1 MAQYICVF
9 VSLQHIQHICVFV
22 CRLCIGHNCTVEE
35 KLEFKRGEDVLQGL
49 KSFVIWVIWLVVIVE
64 HETVSAKI
72 EEVEEVLG
80 AKLYVGWEA
89 RFIFEASGE
98 ILSVLC

>member
-35 KLEFKRGEDVLQGL
+35 KLEFNRGEDVLQGL
-49 KSFVIWVIWLVVIVE
+49 KSFVIWVI
-64 HETVSAKI
+64 
-72 EEVEEVLG
+72 
-80 AKLYVGWEA
+80 
-89 RFIFEASGE
+89 
-98 ILSVLC
+98 